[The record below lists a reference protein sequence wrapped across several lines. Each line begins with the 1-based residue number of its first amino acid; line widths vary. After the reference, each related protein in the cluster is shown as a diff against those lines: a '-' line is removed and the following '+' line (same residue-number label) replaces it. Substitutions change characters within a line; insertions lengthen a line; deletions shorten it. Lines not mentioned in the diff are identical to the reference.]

1 MLSEVFLQLWGVVF
15 LRFLRK
21 IISDDLVNFISFAD
35 LSLYIKSD
43 ILCISDVVK
52 LRAVLDEFLLIGWT
66 KRNIFLF
73 YSTLVVV
80 LVIVCKVRTV
90 ERLTEVTVGLEVIGW
105 RAVLFDVFQLASIKF
120 IECCFI
126 GVFVGEVEFG
136 SFLDKRFFE
145 SFGVI
150 RCFTGIFREWR

>member
-1 MLSEVFLQLWGVVF
+1 M
-15 LRFLRK
+15 
-21 IISDDLVNFISFAD
+21 
-35 LSLYIKSD
+35 
-43 ILCISDVVK
+43 
-52 LRAVLDEFLLIGWT
+52 
-66 KRNIFLF
+66 
-73 YSTLVVV
+73 
-80 LVIVCKVRTV
+80 IVCKVRTV

-150 RCFTGIFREWR
+150 RCFTGIFRE